1 MATIRQRNSSDGST
15 TWQAII
21 RKTGFP
27 PQSAVFRTRAEAV
40 DWATTQEAAMVAGNF
55 VDRRA
60 AKEVTVGELL
70 ERYMAEITPKKRG
83 FDREVVRI
91 KRMLR
96 TPLARYSAHNCTSDV
111 MAKWRDDRLK
121 SVTGSTVNRDLNL
134 IGHMFEVAR
143 KEWRIPFPVNPVQD
157 IRRPPENPPR
167 DRRLLGDEEARLL
180 AACQSGLS
188 DYLYAAVILSIETSM
203 RRAEVVALDWRH
215 IDLDRKVARLQMT
228 KNGDKRDVPLST
240 RAVAALESVKT
251 SRDGQVFKGWTPNAY
266 RLAYVRAVKRAGI
279 SGLTLHDLRHEAA
292 SRLFEK
298 GLDMM
303 EVASITGHKSLSML
317 KRYTHLKAEDLARKL
332 G

>member
-1 MATIRQRNSSDGST
+1 M
-15 TWQAII
+15 
-21 RKTGFP
+21 
-27 PQSAVFRTRAEAV
+27 
-40 DWATTQEAAMVAGNF
+40 
-55 VDRRA
+55 
-60 AKEVTVGELL
+60 GELL